1 MLRYAEKTEIKP
13 QDALG
18 MAPPLACPY
27 LGLFGEDDGLILCAN
42 IKKELESALRRAGK
56 TFQTKIY
63 PGAGHAFFNDERPDA
78 YRPEA
83 AKDAWMRAITFFRTH
98 LGKA

>member
-1 MLRYAEKTEIKP
+1 
-13 QDALG
+13 
-18 MAPPLACPY
+18 MAPQLACPY
-27 LGLFGEDDGLILCAN
+27 LGLFGEDDGLIPRAD
-42 IKKELESALRRAGK
+42 IKELESALRRAGK
-56 TFQTKIY
+56 TFQTKVY

-83 AKDAWMRAITFFRTH
+83 AKDAWVRAITFFRTH